1 MVKFLEIKQKEV
13 INIDDGCRLGYV
25 CDIEID
31 EKNGKVEAIIIP
43 GPGRMLGVFGH
54 DQEYRIEWCDI
65 KQIGE
70 DLIIVDVDAED
81 VLDDCS

>member
-1 MVKFLEIKQKEV
+1 MARFLEMKQKEV
-13 INIDDGCRLGYV
+13 ININDGCRLGYV

-31 EKNGKVEAIIIP
+31 DKTSKIEAIIVP

-54 DQEYRIEWCDI
+54 DQEYKIEWCDI

-70 DLIIVDVDAED
+70 DLIIVDVDAEEI
-81 VLDDCS
+81 LEDCS

>member
-1 MVKFLEIKQKEV
+1 MARFLEIKQKEV

-31 EKNGKVEAIIIP
+31 EKTGKIEAIIVP
-43 GPGRMLGVFGH
+43 GPGRMLVVFGH
-54 DQEYRIEWCDI
+54 DQEYKIQWCDI

-81 VLDDCS
+81 VLEEC